1 MADRAF
7 GMPIVREG
15 LPFVLAAGG
24 VTALAGSLGWV
35 GPAVVLGTL
44 TLLTAWFF
52 RNPRRHAPQTAGAVV
67 APGDGRV
74 LAVHEEYEPR
84 FLKDRSTRV
93 SIFLSIFDVHVTRI
107 PCDGTIEKI
116 AYQPGRFLAANRPEA
131 TLRNEQNGLLI
142 RTAGR
147 ATATFGQMGWRAA
160 PPRAGGGPA
169 TERA

>member
-1 MADRAF
+1 MADRAV
-7 GMPIVREG
+7 GIPMGREG
-15 LPFVLAAGG
+15 LPFVAAAGG
-24 VTALAGSLGWV
+24 LTALAGSLGWV
-35 GPAVVLGTL
+35 APAVVLGTL

-116 AYQPGRFLAANRPEA
+116 AYQSGRFLAANRPEA
-131 TLRNEQNGLLI
+131 KLRNEKNGILM
-142 RTAGR
+142 RTALC
-147 ATATFGQMGWRAA
+147 
-160 PPRAGGGPA
+160 A
-169 TERA
+169 TECVVQMSVIHVPRIGCV